1 MDTNRKVSGRD
12 ETGIEEEMQ
21 VELGDR
27 EGSELSRIKEN
38 LQAFNGRGIRD
49 ETGED
54 EKWTP
59 TGRFSGRDETGIEEK
74 MQRAGIEGTA
84 PAYILR
90 DD

>member
-1 MDTNRKVSGRD
+1 MATRNLQCKMGVEGTDNGW
-12 ETGIEEEMQ
+12 EGQ

-27 EGSELSRIKEN
+27 EGSELSWIKEN

-59 TGRFSGRDETGIEEK
+59 TGRFQAETR
-74 MQRAGIEGTA
+74 RA
-84 PAYILR
+84 
-90 DD
+90 